1 MTMGAIPSSTKRGT
15 SSNRRLS
22 VTSGNGNTAR
32 KPPNPGTTSK
42 PSRPPMGRKSMI
54 PRVGRENVVP
64 PSPANSATAST
75 AASRRRSIGGG
86 GHERPAGRRQSLL
99 PPSAPPSVV
108 KSDPRPITDKAF
120 QLKCIKRLLQFLEQV
135 GYPFPI
141 TQKSLTRPSAKDF
154 SNIVTFMLQ
163 LVDPSFQT
171 GGMKLEDE
179 VCMNFKNIGYPFTI
193 SKTALVAAGSPHT
206 WPTLLAALTWL
217 MEHLQC
223 RQHEQNKDDLRSTE
237 AFNSLSEL
245 NAKTDRAFFQFL
257 GESYQAFMKG
267 DNEMIEQLEND
278 LVQRFEYD
286 DQLLMEESERMTDV
300 NATLLE
306 QIETMKEEINE

>member
-1 MTMGAIPSSTKRGT
+1 
-15 SSNRRLS
+15 
-22 VTSGNGNTAR
+22 
-32 KPPNPGTTSK
+32 
-42 PSRPPMGRKSMI
+42 
-54 PRVGRENVVP
+54 
-64 PSPANSATAST
+64 
-75 AASRRRSIGGG
+75 
-86 GHERPAGRRQSLL
+86 
-99 PPSAPPSVV
+99 
-108 KSDPRPITDKAF
+108 
-120 QLKCIKRLLQFLEQV
+120 
-135 GYPFPI
+135 
-141 TQKSLTRPSAKDF
+141 
-154 SNIVTFMLQ
+154 
-163 LVDPSFQT
+163 
-171 GGMKLEDE
+171 
-179 VCMNFKNIGYPFTI
+179 
-193 SKTALVAAGSPHT
+193 
-206 WPTLLAALTWL
+206 